1 MAYIGKVPTAVP
13 LSGADLEDNII
24 TSAKIVDGTIAT
36 ADISDGAVTS
46 VKTTGVGGTNTPA
59 FHVSLSAIQQTTDL
73 ATTKVQFDTES
84 FDTDN
89 CFDNSTN
96 YRFTPTV
103 AGKYFIYTS
112 LSCRSNITNQ
122 LVNLRTYIYK
132 NGSELIKSIG
142 TDFRTN
148 NGYQTLNYTGAMIE
162 MNGSTD
168 YIEFF
173 ARVDH
178 QGGTNGGVDAGSYAG
193 AYKIIE

>member
-1 MAYIGKVPTAVP
+1 M
-13 LSGADLEDNII
+13 
-24 TSAKIVDGTIAT
+24 GTI
-36 ADISDGAVTS
+36 
-46 VKTTGVGGTNTPA
+46 KTTNIETITGSGTLTIGQSGETINIPSGCTITNNGTQTGFGGTMTPA

-112 LSCRSNITNQ
+112 LSCRSDSTNQ

-148 NGYQTLNYTGAMIE
+148 NGYQTLNYTGAIIE

-193 AYKIIE
+193 SYKIIE